1 MWKNIR
7 KQYKNNKL
15 KLTAPTCNDEFLLA
29 VGSYSVSNIWDYI
42 EYIIKRLE
50 TLTTTLLIHVN
61 INSRTN
67 NRLVFK
73 IKDRYKRELQPPETI
88 GSTKNL
94 IDGTKNG
101 EHVPTLEV
109 VV

>member
-1 MWKNIR
+1 M
-7 KQYKNNKL
+7 
-15 KLTAPTCNDEFLLA
+15 
-29 VGSYSVSNIWDYI
+29 
-42 EYIIKRLE
+42 
-50 TLTTTLLIHVN
+50 
-61 INSRTN
+61 
-67 NRLVFK
+67 FK

-88 GSTKNL
+88 WSTKNL